1 MIQPKNTNNKT
12 YASLPVEVTQAVE
25 KELSQT
31 FEEIAKTGTFF
42 CQIRIYRTEMVLRS
56 GYVKKGEIR
65 QVNFDLSKKII
76 PEKPEPVKTL
86 EFLIAASKDLFH
98 TYFKHKRTEEFSPV
112 WADFSGTN
120 FSGTNFSETS
130 FSESNFSESNF
141 SESNFSESNF
151 SESNFSESNF
161 SESNFSESDI
171 SYRYDATNTKLESK
185 ANELLGEEAL
195 ESTDEQMIQGDFS
208 ELEELEEIVET
219 LRKHQK

>member
-65 QVNFDLSKKII
+65 QVNFDLSKKIV

-120 FSGTNFSETS
+120 FSGTNFSES
-130 FSESNFSESNF
+130 NFSETNFSESNF
-141 SESNFSESNF
+141 SET
-151 SESNFSESNF
+151 
-161 SESNFSESDI
+161 NFSESDI